1 VTLASIAAARYSGPG
16 ESNAGATTDIS
27 LDGSYNEKVPRKVPR
42 KYSTHFHTFPL
53 REVLR
58 KCCSR
63 TQGKTMPLQTRARTV
78 YAMISTVL
86 EKFASLNLIRPKQG
100 KTIG

>member
-1 VTLASIAAARYSGPG
+1 MTLASIAAARYPGPG

-27 LDGSYNEKVPRKVPR
+27 LDGSYNEKVPRK
-42 KYSTHFHTFPL
+42 YSTHFYTFPL